1 MLSWSQ
7 SLRMKMLW
15 IKVLMKKRKPDD
27 ADKDE
32 DLTVGLNRGLKRQ
45 WTSKGTKTSKKTSTS
60 KDSSKGKTPITSSN
74 SSKSGKSVKDQ
85 VFESISMQ
93 DSDNAEHDDAEFDNT
108 DMPMDQGEELGK
120 TDEQPN
126 NEAVPKNGWYKKYRS
141 DTSPDPEW
149 NKGKLVDDEPKQ
161 SWLNDLDN
169 FMIVSRST
177 ILQKNIL

>member
-15 IKVLMKKRKPDD
+15 TKVLMKKRKPDD
-27 ADKDE
+27 ANKDE
-32 DLTVGLNRGLKRQ
+32 DLTVGLDRGLKRQ

-60 KDSSKGKTPITSSN
+60 KDSSKGKTPITSSK
-74 SSKSGKSVKDQ
+74 SSKSGKS
-85 VFESISMQ
+85 
-93 DSDNAEHDDAEFDNT
+93 FDNT